1 MLAKTKKKRKITKFK
16 SITFK
21 LSTSQKKSLDKNC
34 RVRKTTPIKLIKKSI
49 DAYLSLRINEDPV
62 AYVSPNQL
70 NLFSDADFEVEEN
83 DDVDE

>member
-1 MLAKTKKKRKITKFK
+1 
-16 SITFK
+16 
-21 LSTSQKKSLDKNC
+21 
-34 RVRKTTPIKLIKKSI
+34 LIKKSI

>member
-1 MLAKTKKKRKITKFK
+1 MVYFTGFYKRMRRVGFSKQSIKFSQIRFK
-16 SITFK
+16 S
-21 LSTSQKKSLDKNC
+21 DDN
-34 RVRKTTPIKLIKKSI
+34 
-49 DAYLSLRINEDPV
+49 LSLRINEDPV

>member
-1 MLAKTKKKRKITKFK
+1 
-16 SITFK
+16 
-21 LSTSQKKSLDKNC
+21 
-34 RVRKTTPIKLIKKSI
+34 
-49 DAYLSLRINEDPV
+49 V